1 MEEVIFLEQTGITID
16 NVVYKASIAQFAGDN
31 LATHQVFGLKQCFR
45 GENICHLCDASSDSM
60 QTNFVTDGFEL
71 KTKDS

>member
-31 LATHQVFGLKQCFR
+31 LATQQVFGIKPCFR
-45 GENICHLCDASSDSM
+45 GEIMPSL
-60 QTNFVTDGFEL
+60 
-71 KTKDS
+71 